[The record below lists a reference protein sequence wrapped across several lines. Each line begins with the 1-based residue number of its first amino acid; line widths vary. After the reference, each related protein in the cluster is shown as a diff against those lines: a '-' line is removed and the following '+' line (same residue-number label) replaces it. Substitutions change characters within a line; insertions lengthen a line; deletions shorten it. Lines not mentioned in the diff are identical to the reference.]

1 LDIKIIGGLVAILF
15 SFGGLFVQVGTIMT
29 RLDNVEARSIPDIS
43 NVEKEISEVKT
54 NLEKEISIIKK
65 DIEELKAKNSNPL
78 MR

>member
-1 LDIKIIGGLVAILF
+1 MDIKVIGGLVAILF

-43 NVEKEISEVKT
+43 NVEKEIS
-54 NLEKEISIIKK
+54 IIKK

>member
-1 LDIKIIGGLVAILF
+1 MDIKVIGAVIGLLVT
-15 SFGGLFVQVGTIMT
+15 FGGLFVQVGTIMT

-43 NVEKEISEVKT
+43 NVEKEIS
-54 NLEKEISIIKK
+54 IIKK

>member
-1 LDIKIIGGLVAILF
+1 LDIKVIGGLVAILF

-43 NVEKEISEVKT
+43 NVEKEIS
-54 NLEKEISIIKK
+54 IIKK

-78 MR
+78 MRWLT

>member
-1 LDIKIIGGLVAILF
+1 MDIKVIGAVLGVLVT
-15 SFGGLFVQVGTIMT
+15 FGSLFVQVGTIMT

-43 NVEKEISEVKT
+43 NVEKEIS
-54 NLEKEISIIKK
+54 IIKK

>member
-1 LDIKIIGGLVAILF
+1 MDIKVIGAVIGLLVT
-15 SFGGLFVQVGTIMT
+15 FGGLFVQVGTIMT

-43 NVEKEISEVKT
+43 NVER
-54 NLEKEISIIKK
+54 EISIIKK

>member
-1 LDIKIIGGLVAILF
+1 MDIKVIGAVLGVLVTLG
-15 SFGGLFVQVGTIMT
+15 SLFVQVGTIMT

-43 NVEKEISEVKT
+43 NVEKEIS
-54 NLEKEISIIKK
+54 IIKK

>member
-1 LDIKIIGGLVAILF
+1 MDIKVIGAVVGLLVT
-15 SFGGLFVQVGTIMT
+15 FGGLFVQVGTIMT

-43 NVEKEISEVKT
+43 DV
-54 NLEKEISIIKK
+54 EKEISIIKK

>member
-1 LDIKIIGGLVAILF
+1 LDIKVIGGLVAILF

-43 NVEKEISEVKT
+43 NVEKEIS
-54 NLEKEISIIKK
+54 IIKK

>member
-1 LDIKIIGGLVAILF
+1 MDIKVIGAVLGLLVT
-15 SFGGLFVQVGTIMT
+15 FGGLFVQVGTIMT

-43 NVEKEISEVKT
+43 NVEKEIS
-54 NLEKEISIIKK
+54 IIKK

>member
-1 LDIKIIGGLVAILF
+1 LDIKVIGAVLGVLVT
-15 SFGGLFVQVGTIMT
+15 FGSLFVQVGTIMT

-43 NVEKEISEVKT
+43 NVEKEIS
-54 NLEKEISIIKK
+54 IIKK

>member
-1 LDIKIIGGLVAILF
+1 LDIKVIGAVLGLLVT
-15 SFGGLFVQVGTIMT
+15 FGGLFVQVGTIMT

-43 NVEKEISEVKT
+43 NVEKEIS
-54 NLEKEISIIKK
+54 IIKK

>member
-1 LDIKIIGGLVAILF
+1 LDIKVIGAVLGVLVTLG
-15 SFGGLFVQVGTIMT
+15 SLFVQVGTIMT

-43 NVEKEISEVKT
+43 DV
-54 NLEKEISIIKK
+54 EKEISIIKK

>member
-1 LDIKIIGGLVAILF
+1 LDIKVIGAVIGLLVT
-15 SFGGLFVQVGTIMT
+15 FGGLFVQVGTIMT

-43 NVEKEISEVKT
+43 NVEKEIS
-54 NLEKEISIIKK
+54 IIKK

>member
-1 LDIKIIGGLVAILF
+1 MDIKVIGAVLGVLVTLG
-15 SFGGLFVQVGTIMT
+15 SLFVQVGTIMT

-43 NVEKEISEVKT
+43 DV
-54 NLEKEISIIKK
+54 EKEISIIKK